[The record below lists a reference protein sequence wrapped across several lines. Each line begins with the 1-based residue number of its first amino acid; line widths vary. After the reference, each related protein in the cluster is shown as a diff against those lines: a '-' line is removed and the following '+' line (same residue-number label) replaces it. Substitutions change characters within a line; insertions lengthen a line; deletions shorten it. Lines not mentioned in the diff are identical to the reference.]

1 MNHAAS
7 HLIADHLISASE
19 RILAQLAGSPEA
31 ADWAA
36 REKGF
41 FSPELPL
48 LQVQAIFRLT
58 DYERECLVLAAARE
72 LLPGRLSELTVGVA
86 VGRLPGAAL
95 SSWLPTGPLRQY
107 RLLELSDSGPYM
119 ARTIRMPESVL
130 HFLLGQGMIDAEL
143 PVREVS
149 SPRGRG
155 TWTGSLTRSAASVGA
170 AQAWIAGRNLRVFR
184 ANAIEIEDPV
194 DFVARWTRE
203 ALLYGAGLV
212 LEGDPSRIAPRAHFP
227 LVIVGPAS
235 LEYPAVESAPG
246 PLEGLRREEI
256 WRDALGEKAI
266 GLNGQLSQLARQ
278 FRLDETQI
286 RLASLAEDP
295 WEKARELARRDLDG
309 VAKRI
314 ETHST
319 WEDLILP
326 AETESVLQEIVAQTR
341 HRYRVYDDWGMA
353 ARSRRGLGIGA
364 LFHGPSGTGKTL
376 AAEVMANELKVD
388 LYHVDLSQMVSKYI
402 GETEKN
408 LEKVFTAAESAG
420 ALLLFDE
427 ADALFG
433 KRSDVKDAHDRYAN
447 IEVGYLL
454 QRIEA
459 YDGLVVLT
467 TNLKGS
473 LDAAF
478 LRRFRFVVPF
488 PFPDADDRR
497 RLWQGAFPE
506 TAPTED
512 IDPVRLARI
521 TLTGGSI
528 RNIALAA
535 AFLAAQE
542 RGPINPDRILRAARR
557 ELSKLE
563 RSMSELAEVGL

>member
-7 HLIADHLISASE
+7 HLVADHLISASE

-36 REKGF
+36 REQGF

-72 LLPGRLSELTVGVA
+72 LLPGRLSELTVGVV

-95 SSWLPTGPLRQY
+95 SSWLPAGPLRQY
-107 RLLELSDSGPYM
+107 RLLELSDSGPFM

-155 TWTGSLTRSAASVGA
+155 TWTGSLTRSAATVGA

-212 LEGDPSRIAPRAHFP
+212 LEGDPSRIGPRAHFP
-227 LVIVGPAS
+227 LVIVGPSS
-235 LEYPAVESAPG
+235 LEYPAVESTPG

-295 WEKARELARRDLDG
+295 WDKARELARRDLDG

-506 TAPTED
+506 SAPTED
-512 IDPVRLARI
+512 IDPTRLARI

-542 RGPINPDRILRAARR
+542 NGPINPDRILRAARR
-557 ELSKLE
+557 ELGKLE

>member
-1 MNHAAS
+1 VNHAAS

>member
-1 MNHAAS
+1 MNHA
-7 HLIADHLISASE
+7 ADHLISASE
-19 RILAQLAGSPEA
+19 RTLAQIVGSPDAIE
-31 ADWAA
+31 WAN
-36 REKGF
+36 REES
-41 FSPELPL
+41 FSQPDLPIFQ
-48 LQVQAIFRLT
+48 LQTIFRLT
-58 DYERECLVLAAARE
+58 DYERECLTLSAARE
-72 LLPGRLSELTVGVA
+72 LLPGRLSELTVGVS

-95 SSWLPTGPLRQY
+95 SSWLPAAPLRQY
-107 RLLELSDSGPYM
+107 RLLELSESGPFM

-130 HFLLGQGMIDAEL
+130 HYLLGQGMIDADL

-149 SPRGRG
+149 APRSVG
-155 TWTGSLTRSAASVGA
+155 TWTGPITRSAASTGA
-170 AQAWIAGRNLRVFR
+170 AEAWIAGRNLRVFR
-184 ANAIEIEDPV
+184 VHSSEIEDPA

-212 LEGDPSRIAPRAHFP
+212 LEGDASRIAPLARFP
-227 LVIVGPAS
+227 LVIVGPATID
-235 LEYPAVESAPG
+235 YPAIDTTPVPQAG
-246 PLEGLRREEI
+246 RQREEI
-256 WRDALGEKAI
+256 WRESLGDRAAAM
-266 GLNGQLSQLARQ
+266 NGQLSQLARQ
-278 FRLDETQI
+278 FRLDESQI

-295 WEKARELARRDLDG
+295 WDKARELARRDLDG

-314 ETHST
+314 ETESR

-326 AETESVLQEIVAQTR
+326 PETEKLLKEIVAQTR
-341 HRYRVYDDWGMA
+341 HRYRVYDQWGMA

-433 KRSDVKDAHDRYAN
+433 KRSEVKDAHDRYAN

-497 RLWQGAFPE
+497 RLWEAAFPE
-506 TAPTED
+506 SAPTED
-512 IDPVRLARI
+512 IDPARLARI

-528 RNIALAA
+528 RNIALAS

-542 RGPINPDRILRAARR
+542 EGPINSERILRAARR

-563 RSMSELAEVGL
+563 RSMSELAEVAL

>member
-1 MNHAAS
+1 VNHA
-7 HLIADHLISASE
+7 ADHLISASE
-19 RILAQLAGSPEA
+19 RTLAQIVGSPDAIE
-31 ADWAA
+31 WAN
-36 REKGF
+36 REES
-41 FSPELPL
+41 FSQPDLPIFQ
-48 LQVQAIFRLT
+48 LQTIFRLT
-58 DYERECLVLAAARE
+58 DYERECLTLSAARE
-72 LLPGRLSELTVGVA
+72 LLPGRLSELTVGVS

-95 SSWLPTGPLRQY
+95 SSWLPAAPLRQY
-107 RLLELSDSGPYM
+107 RLLELSESGPFM

-130 HFLLGQGMIDAEL
+130 HYLLGQGMIDADL

-149 SPRGRG
+149 APRSVG
-155 TWTGSLTRSAASVGA
+155 TWTGPITRSAASTGA
-170 AQAWIAGRNLRVFR
+170 AEAWIAGRNLRVFR
-184 ANAIEIEDPV
+184 VHSSEIEDPA

-212 LEGDPSRIAPRAHFP
+212 LEGDASRIAPLARFP
-227 LVIVGPAS
+227 LVIVGPATID
-235 LEYPAVESAPG
+235 YPAIDTTPVPQAG
-246 PLEGLRREEI
+246 RQREEI
-256 WRDALGEKAI
+256 WRESLGDRAAAM
-266 GLNGQLSQLARQ
+266 NGQLSQLARQ
-278 FRLDETQI
+278 FRLDESQI

-295 WEKARELARRDLDG
+295 WDKARELARRDLDG

-314 ETHST
+314 ETESR

-326 AETESVLQEIVAQTR
+326 PETEKLLKEIVAQTR
-341 HRYRVYDDWGMA
+341 HRYRVYDQWGMA

-433 KRSDVKDAHDRYAN
+433 KRSEVKDAHDRYAN

-497 RLWQGAFPE
+497 RLWEAAFPE
-506 TAPTED
+506 SAPTED
-512 IDPVRLARI
+512 IDPARLARI

-528 RNIALAA
+528 RNIALAS

-542 RGPINPDRILRAARR
+542 EGPINSERILRAARR

-563 RSMSELAEVGL
+563 RSMSELAEVAL